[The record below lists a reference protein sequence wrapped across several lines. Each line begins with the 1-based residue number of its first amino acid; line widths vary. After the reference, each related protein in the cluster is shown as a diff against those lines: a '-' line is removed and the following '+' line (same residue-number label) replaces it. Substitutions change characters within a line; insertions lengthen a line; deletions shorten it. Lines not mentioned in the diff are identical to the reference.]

1 MNRRQE
7 SRKQSRRI
15 ALSGIVAALSVL
27 LMLGGG
33 LIPIATYAA
42 PMMAALLL
50 LPIVFEF
57 GKKTAFTCY
66 AAVALVSLMLTPDK
80 EAAVFYTF
88 IGYYPIVKW
97 DLDRIRPKPLR
108 LLVKFLVFNLSL
120 GLMYALLCFVL
131 HLDALTAEFSAMGRW
146 MLLIFW
152 AGLILSLFLYD
163 RLLLPLS
170 LLYWNRVRPRLRF
183 LLGA

>member
-1 MNRRQE
+1 MNRRRE

-15 ALSGIVAALSVL
+15 AVSGILTALSVL

-42 PMMAALLL
+42 PMAAAVLL
-50 LPIVFEF
+50 LPLIFEF
-57 GKKTAFTCY
+57 GRVTALTSY
-66 AAVALVSLMLTPDK
+66 AAVSLVSLMLATDK
-80 EAAVFYTF
+80 EAALFYIF
-88 IGYYPIVKW
+88 IGYYPILKW
-97 DLDRIRPKPLR
+97 DLDRIHGKPLR
-108 LLVKFLVFNLSL
+108 ALAKFLVFNLAL

-131 HLDALTAEFSAMGRW
+131 HLDALTAEFAAMGPW
-146 MLLIFW
+146 LLIAFW
-152 AGLILSLFLYD
+152 AGLILCMFLYD

-183 LLGA
+183 LAG